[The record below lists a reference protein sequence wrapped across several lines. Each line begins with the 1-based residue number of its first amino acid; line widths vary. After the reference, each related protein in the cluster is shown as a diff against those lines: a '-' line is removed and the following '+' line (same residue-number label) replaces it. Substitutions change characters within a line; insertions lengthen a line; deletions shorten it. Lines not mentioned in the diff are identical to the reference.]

1 VPHRAEC
8 IQRNRPVRG
17 PGWRVSPLCDIL
29 RYSGEGLEVDHMV
42 SVLAATLM
50 ALRAHRKAVG
60 DIEDLFELDQLHWTV
75 TQLYNALNGLD
86 NAELVAVLINSARI
100 QLIEVVMRKRARFDE
115 EIFPYHEN
123 LCFGREGHTGRM
135 QTDHPLL
142 FQRNRG
148 DLVQAFGRF
157 ADQMQQIATNA
168 GQRFP
173 DAAHVAVFF
182 HTMQAECSGAKQRL
196 EFEEPCGAERGVD
209 RTRRLQKEEHQ
220 ESVQDD
226 AASGARGYGYG
237 H

>member
-1 VPHRAEC
+1 
-8 IQRNRPVRG
+8 
-17 PGWRVSPLCDIL
+17 
-29 RYSGEGLEVDHMV
+29 
-42 SVLAATLM
+42 
-50 ALRAHRKAVG
+50 
-60 DIEDLFELDQLHWTV
+60 
-75 TQLYNALNGLD
+75 
-86 NAELVAVLINSARI
+86 
-100 QLIEVVMRKRARFDE
+100 
-115 EIFPYHEN
+115 
-123 LCFGREGHTGRM
+123 M

-168 GQRFP
+168 RQRFP

-220 ESVQDD
+220 ESLQDD
-226 AASGARGYGYG
+226 AASGARGCGYQL
-237 H
+237 